1 MQNKW
6 TKLMLPGFI
15 IALGVFLR
23 LYKYEAWFAYGHD
36 YDLLGWFVKDV
47 VVNGH
52 FRLIGQETSTP
63 GIFIGPLFYY
73 YQVLFYLVF
82 SLNSIGGVFGV
93 LLLSIF
99 SVWSFYY
106 VFRQMF
112 SLRVGTVAMFFSAVS
127 YYMVSNDREVFPTM
141 PVILWSVWFLYTIFL
156 LLKGKQTGYFVA
168 GILIGLIW
176 HMNMALIIVLPLLL
190 LAILFSK
197 QKVQW
202 KNVFIGFVLATVLSL
217 PLVLFEIRHG
227 GVQTRAFL
235 TSLTT
240 NQGGVIEGTYRYEK
254 VLISMGNNLKSMLL
268 GPLIPVNYRLVLV
281 LLFGV
286 WVMVFI
292 RKNLES
298 KLLGLLF
305 VWFILYLLFFA
316 NYSKV
321 MSEYYINGSLIVF
334 LTPLFVILGKFK
346 NRWLFLVMTTFVSL
360 NVVSFLTQKVE
371 PKGYVEKRDLINFIK
386 ADAQEHNYSCV
397 AISYITNP
405 GYERGYRYLYWYQ
418 GLKVLTPISGAPVY
432 SIVFPLAIVDR
443 IDTRFGSLGLIFPD
457 YSKYDPKDVEKSCSG
472 EDSNLTDP
480 MHGFVQ

>member
-6 TKLMLPGFI
+6 KKLILPGFI

-23 LYKYEAWFAYGHD
+23 LYKYETWFAYGHD

-82 SLNSIGGVFGV
+82 SLNPIGGVFGV

-190 LAILFSK
+190 LA
-197 QKVQW
+197 
-202 KNVFIGFVLATVLSL
+202 SL
-217 PLVLFEIRHG
+217 H
-227 GVQTRAFL
+227 
-235 TSLTT
+235 
-240 NQGGVIEGTYRYEK
+240 
-254 VLISMGNNLKSMLL
+254 
-268 GPLIPVNYRLVLV
+268 
-281 LLFGV
+281 
-286 WVMVFI
+286 
-292 RKNLES
+292 
-298 KLLGLLF
+298 
-305 VWFILYLLFFA
+305 
-316 NYSKV
+316 
-321 MSEYYINGSLIVF
+321 
-334 LTPLFVILGKFK
+334 
-346 NRWLFLVMTTFVSL
+346 
-360 NVVSFLTQKVE
+360 
-371 PKGYVEKRDLINFIK
+371 
-386 ADAQEHNYSCV
+386 
-397 AISYITNP
+397 
-405 GYERGYRYLYWYQ
+405 
-418 GLKVLTPISGAPVY
+418 
-432 SIVFPLAIVDR
+432 
-443 IDTRFGSLGLIFPD
+443 
-457 YSKYDPKDVEKSCSG
+457 
-472 EDSNLTDP
+472 
-480 MHGFVQ
+480 